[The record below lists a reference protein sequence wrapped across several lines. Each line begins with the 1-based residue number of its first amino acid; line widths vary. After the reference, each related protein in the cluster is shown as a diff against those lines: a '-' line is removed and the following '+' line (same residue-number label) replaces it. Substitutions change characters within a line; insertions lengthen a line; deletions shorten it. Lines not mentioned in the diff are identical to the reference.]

1 MKYVPRPGIVC
12 VFLCGNNVLVPLREA
27 AKECKSIL
35 PLNLMGSA
43 VWGAIDENF
52 TLERL
57 LDTLH
62 IFSKAPDEELI
73 AKIDD
78 YCQKLLEK
86 GFIIPKP
93 EETGSET
100 T

>member
-1 MKYVPRPGIVC
+1 MKDILRLAV
-12 VFLCGNNVLVPLREA
+12 VFLLLCGSNILVPLRGA
-27 AKECKSIL
+27 AKDCTSIL

-43 VWGAIDENF
+43 VWGAISENY

-86 GFIIPKP
+86 GVIIPKP